1 MFPLTKSMSIEL
13 EIQIETPVPQGIE
26 DALRTAA
33 SVVFNYENIAS
44 AALTI
49 LLADDELL
57 QDLNRRYRSQDT
69 VTDVLS
75 FPFDDE
81 GLPVLQD
88 DNVYVGDIAISVP
101 FAQRQAEERGHSKT
115 AELQLLAIHGIL
127 HLLGYDHED
136 SAQRSEMWAVQRTVL
151 DQLGLAHVEPTER

>member
-1 MFPLTKSMSIEL
+1 MSIEL
-13 EIQIETPVPQGIE
+13 EIQIETAVPQGIE

-33 SVVFNYENIAS
+33 SAVFNYENIAS

-57 QDLNRRYRSQDT
+57 QDLNRRYRSQDRA
-69 VTDVLS
+69 TDVLS

-81 GLPVLQD
+81 GLPALQD
-88 DNVYVGDIAISVP
+88 DNIYIGDIAISVP

-115 AELQLLAIHGIL
+115 AELQLLTIHGIL

-136 SAQRSEMWAVQRTVL
+136 SAQKSEMWAVQRSVL
-151 DQLGLAHVEPTER
+151 DQLGLAYVEPTEQ